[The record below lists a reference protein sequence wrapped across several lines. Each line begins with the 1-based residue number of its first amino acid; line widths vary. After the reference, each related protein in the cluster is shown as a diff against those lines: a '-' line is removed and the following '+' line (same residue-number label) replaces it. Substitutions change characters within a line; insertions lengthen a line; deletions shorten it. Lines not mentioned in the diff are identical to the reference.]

1 MNAGAAALLIFA
13 LACALPAAT
22 GRLIDTTVRVQP
34 AGIQPVDLTIPPPG
48 GRLSCEYSV
57 LGDAA
62 GVRLV
67 LAARAE
73 AARWKRGEG
82 HSILAATSYAREG
95 ILSPLSPRSGDYSLV
110 IDNRLEGR
118 GAAVVRLRCVLLP
131 APPPE
136 AVRRAHPVR
145 AQIAVWS
152 SVLLFGTICWF
163 AGLRIRRA
171 VERRDALESRSG
183 WLPPFD

>member
-13 LACALPAAT
+13 AVPIRPGEPAK
-22 GRLIDTTVRVQP
+22 LIERTVQVQP

-67 LAARAE
+67 LAAREE

-82 HSILAATSYAREG
+82 HSILAATSYARDG
-95 ILSPLSPRSGDYSLV
+95 VLAPLEPRAGDYSLV

-118 GAAVVRLRCVLLP
+118 GAAVVRLRCALAP

-152 SVLLFGTICWF
+152 SVLLFGTICFF